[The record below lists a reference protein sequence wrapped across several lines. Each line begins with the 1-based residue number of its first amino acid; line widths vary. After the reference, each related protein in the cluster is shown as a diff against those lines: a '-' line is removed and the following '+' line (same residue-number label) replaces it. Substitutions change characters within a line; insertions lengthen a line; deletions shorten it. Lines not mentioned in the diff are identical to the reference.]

1 MHGLYMHNEAA
12 SAECDDEAM
21 HGYPLA

>member
-1 MHGLYMHNEAA
+1 MHGLYMHSEAA